1 MVGGKKIKE
10 EYYMTHVNYM
20 DYIKFAFHCT
30 FLYVMSI
37 ATIAPAMAELH
48 CGNRAPMAK
57 KPKIFRIWL
66 FTEKKV

>member
-1 MVGGKKIKE
+1 
-10 EYYMTHVNYM
+10 MTHVNYM